1 VKFKNILVIG
11 ALPKDDSGI
20 SLYETIISVS
30 SSYGSEVHTPIETA
44 AFQGTDSER
53 YDRAFRTVLDSDL
66 VIAETSSP
74 STGQGMEIREAA
86 VLKRPLVVVAKEG
99 SKVSGL
105 IKGCPVL
112 KSIIYYS
119 DLDDLKKQLDD
130 WFKSY

>member
-1 VKFKNILVIG
+1 MKFKNILVIG
-11 ALPKDDSGI
+11 ALPKDDSGKQ
-20 SLYETIISVS
+20 LYESISSVS

-44 AFQGTDSER
+44 AFQGTTGER

-66 VIAETSSP
+66 VIAEMSFP